1 MRKTCLTGGVVFL
14 VGMSLFP
21 QNTTPLPAPADVTL
35 TLSTEGDRHQFH
47 LGELIPV
54 KFSYSAAVPG
64 KYVWVSQNT
73 KLPGGHG
80 LDFACSPFAESA
92 RPTPFVL
99 GANDKFGEMLMA
111 PCAGVGGGFGG
122 ACGDCDGERP
132 LSTTAINFGPVPLN
146 KYVRFRNGG
155 AYTCIA
161 SSADVTTA
169 SAEDSLRAALLV
181 RSNPLGFTV
190 VDDPV
195 WAHSVA
201 ASYAE
206 TYDKLCHG
214 NDVPEQRRSQC
225 FDIAGRVTYL
235 DTIDSLAAEV
245 KFFDGRNHGWDNGFW
260 EAISETSYPADAV
273 RLMTNRV
280 QDPDVEVSTSTLE
293 SLASWDLRI
302 ESPDAFETGSPTNY
316 HLQAVE
322 TLRKYVRLL
331 GSSLSRK
338 SSKTLPESA
347 KTYRTFA
354 GQEYCEGQALISK
367 DEQDE
372 VLAVPG
378 LRP

>member
-1 MRKTCLTGGVVFL
+1 
-14 VGMSLFP
+14 
-21 QNTTPLPAPADVTL
+21 
-35 TLSTEGDRHQFH
+35 
-47 LGELIPV
+47 
-54 KFSYSAAVPG
+54 
-64 KYVWVSQNT
+64 
-73 KLPGGHG
+73 
-80 LDFACSPFAESA
+80 
-92 RPTPFVL
+92 
-99 GANDKFGEMLMA
+99 
-111 PCAGVGGGFGG
+111 
-122 ACGDCDGERP
+122 

-155 AYTCIA
+155 AYRCIA

-169 SAEDSLRAALLV
+169 SAEEPLRSALLV

-201 ASYAE
+201 ANYAE

-214 NDVPEQRRSQC
+214 NDVPEQRLSQC
-225 FDIAGRVTYL
+225 FDIAERITYL
-235 DTIDSLAAEV
+235 DAIDSLAAEV

-260 EAISETSYPADAV
+260 EAISQTSYPADAV

-302 ESPDAFETGSPTNY
+302 ESPDAFETGSPANY

-338 SSKTLPESA
+338 NPKTLPESA

-354 GQEYCEGQALISK
+354 GQEHCERRALISK
-367 DEQDE
+367 EEQDE
-372 VLAVPG
+372 VPAVPG

>member
-1 MRKTCLTGGVVFL
+1 MRKLCLTGGVVLLGGLSF
-14 VGMSLFP
+14 VA
-21 QNTTPLPAPADVTL
+21 QNATPVPAPTEVIL

-64 KYVWVSQNT
+64 KYVWVSQSV
-73 KLPGGHG
+73 KLPAGHG
-80 LDFACSPFAESA
+80 LDFTCSPSAESV
-92 RPTPFVL
+92 RPTPFVA
-99 GANDKFGEMLMA
+99 GASDKFGKMLMA
-111 PCAGVGGGFGG
+111 PCGGVGGGFGSG
-122 ACGDCDGERP
+122 CGDCDWEQP

-146 KYVRFRNGG
+146 KYVRFRNAG
-155 AYTCIA
+155 AYMCIG
-161 SSADVTTA
+161 SAADITTA
-169 SAEDSLRAALLV
+169 PAGEPLRSALLV
-181 RSNPLGFTV
+181 HSNPIGLTV
-190 VDDPV
+190 VDDQV

-206 TYDKLCHG
+206 TYERFCHG
-214 NDVPEQRRSQC
+214 DDVPEQRLSQC
-225 FDIAGRVTYL
+225 FDVAERITYL
-235 DTIDSLAAEV
+235 DTADSLAAEV
-245 KFFDGRNHGWDNGFW
+245 RFFDGKNHGWANGFW
-260 EAISETSYPADAV
+260 EAIQQTSYPVDAI

-280 QDPDVEVSTSTLE
+280 QDHDVEVSTATLE
-293 SLASWDLRI
+293 SLASWDLRV
-302 ESPDAFETGSPTNY
+302 ESPDAFETGSPANY

-338 SSKTLPESA
+338 NPNVLLESA

-354 GQEYCEGQALISK
+354 GKQYCEGQTLIPN